1 MNFCQILRFWSASDN
16 IYKNRLS
23 SLDLCKI
30 NKNSEHLLEL
40 RSQCI
45 EAQKKSQD
53 TGGEVGAN
61 ESDDTTATELDTD
74 DQSTLKGEIF
84 WQLYGNF
91 EVKEEIGLRECS

>member
-1 MNFCQILRFWSASDN
+1 M
-16 IYKNRLS
+16 S

-30 NKNSEHLLEL
+30 NKNNENLLEL

-45 EAQKKSQD
+45 EAQKKPQD
-53 TGGEVGAN
+53 TGGEAGAN
-61 ESDDTTATELDTD
+61 ESDDTTATELDAD

-91 EVKEEIGLRECS
+91 KVKEEIGLRECS